1 MNLFF
6 GEVSMTFLFKKFTL
20 KDFKSCYKI
29 SDIKFTTSS
38 TLKFNLYTYVDR
50 SGAFVT
56 FCQNVRKLEILTFC
70 ENKMA
75 DSKLI
80 RHFVL
85 TKCENFSLSDILTE
99 RNKST

>member
-1 MNLFF
+1 MF
-6 GEVSMTFLFKKFTL
+6 GLLSGEEAI
-20 KDFKSCYKI
+20 I
-29 SDIKFTTSS
+29 SVMWVGSRRQNS
-38 TLKFNLYTYVDR
+38 TAIYLDR

-75 DSKLI
+75 DFIRI

-85 TKCENFSLSDILTE
+85 TKGENFSLSDILIE